1 MISYLVNLWGIQ
13 CNVLKRRQ
21 IYLEKL
27 LSKVVLVEFPELS
40 ETKVAE
46 VRKVYSSFTEIFIVI
61 DGVMSRAVI
70 LSDTWA
76 LASLLANVLDIQN
89 SRLPTWNLN
98 LKFKLKFK
106 PANLRKFQQL
116 VSADCRLLI
125 TWDISRIPFPIL
137 LETENT
143 PCLQ

>member
-1 MISYLVNLWGIQ
+1 M
-13 CNVLKRRQ
+13 LKRRQ

-89 SRLPTWNLN
+89 SRLPT
-98 LKFKLKFK
+98 
-106 PANLRKFQQL
+106 
-116 VSADCRLLI
+116 
-125 TWDISRIPFPIL
+125 
-137 LETENT
+137 
-143 PCLQ
+143 